1 MALADQFTQMFREEH
16 RSVRDVLLALIQA
29 FQERDRARI
38 QSLLTKT
45 AVLAGPHFRYEEE
58 ALYPGLVEILG
69 EEYIQKLLRDH
80 DRLIGAAGKLVELAG
95 KDTLTDEDVATAIR
109 LITGMLPHVSDCDGL
124 SIMVERLPQE
134 KVEAVLAARDRSR
147 DANLD
152 LMAWVAQGRERPPTA
167 PESSQAGWTR
177 CPE

>member
-16 RSVRDVLLALIQA
+16 RSVRDVLLDLIQA

-38 QSLLTKT
+38 QSLLAQT

-80 DRLIGAAGKLVELAG
+80 DLAIGTAKALVEIAGKEL
-95 KDTLTDEDVATAIR
+95 LTDDDVAKAVRSARSI
-109 LITGMLPHVSDCDGL
+109 LPHVSDCDGL
-124 SIMVERLPQE
+124 SIMVERLPE
-134 KVEAVLAARDRSR
+134 DKVEAFFASR
-147 DANLD
+147 DHACGANLN
-152 LMAWVAQGRERPPTA
+152 LLQWAEEVRGRPATA
-167 PESSQAGWTR
+167 PE
-177 CPE
+177 

>member
-1 MALADQFTQMFREEH
+1 MALTDQFTQMFKEEH
-16 RSVRDVLLALIQA
+16 RVVRDALLDLVQA
-29 FQERDRARI
+29 FQERDKERI
-38 QSLLTKT
+38 GSLLNLT
-45 AVLAGPHFRYEEE
+45 AGATGPHFRYEEE

-69 EEYIQKLLRDH
+69 EEYIQKLLGDH

-109 LITGMLPHVSDCDGL
+109 FIRGMLPHVSDCDGL

-134 KVEAVLAARDRSR
+134 KVEAVLAARDRSL

-152 LMAWVAQGRERPPTA
+152 LMAWVAQVRERPPTV
-167 PESSQAGWTR
+167 PE
-177 CPE
+177 